1 MKITLSWNFE
11 PTETERELIAQW
23 EQDIHAKLD
32 EPEFQEVSATI
43 EREDD
48 GELAL
53 QLSGTDDAILVKAM
67 DLLSGHQASETDV

>member
-1 MKITLSWNFE
+1 MKITLSWNFD

-32 EPEFQEVSATI
+32 EPEFEFVSATI

-53 QLSGTDDAILVKAM
+53 QLSGPDDAVLVKAM
-67 DLLSGHQASETDV
+67 DLLNGH